1 MLALVDQPSNETATM
16 PAPED
21 LTVQTPG
28 EPIAPAASEQPA
40 ANDPVPPPAD
50 EHLEPTAKPAD
61 SALVL
66 GGPAYSA
73 KHNGGGRWKIW
84 YAPTEGTA
92 GWFGDFVGDK
102 TSAEAEAERM
112 NAGGE
117 PYVAATAPVVKR
129 DQEAAAKPAANAV
142 GPGAIDPVTLKQPVL
157 TSEGWLCPE
166 PPAAK
171 V

>member
-1 MLALVDQPSNETATM
+1 MLALVDQPPNETTAM

-21 LTVQTPG
+21 LTVHTPG
-28 EPIAPAASEQPA
+28 EPIAPDANEQTA
-40 ANDPVPPPAD
+40 ANDSLPPPPDDLAQAA
-50 EHLEPTAKPAD
+50 PVFT
-61 SALVL
+61 
-66 GGPAYSA
+66 A
-73 KHNGGGRWKIW
+73 KHNGGGRYIVIDAQGDKV
-84 YAPTEGTA
+84 
-92 GWFGDFVGDK
+92 GDFVGDK

-117 PYVAATAPVVKR
+117 PYVAATAPVKQTQAAPV
-129 DQEAAAKPAANAV
+129 QQAAKAAGVN
-142 GPGAIDPVTLKQPVL
+142 PETLKQPVL

>member
-1 MLALVDQPSNETATM
+1 M

-21 LTVQTPG
+21 LNVHTPG
-28 EPIAPAASEQPA
+28 EPIAPDANEQTA
-40 ANDPVPPPAD
+40 ANDSLPPPPD
-50 EHLEPTAKPAD
+50 DQNQTANPAD

-92 GWFGDFVGDK
+92 GWCGDFVGDK
-102 TSAEAEAERM
+102 TSAEAEAARM

-117 PYVAATAPVVKR
+117 PYVAATAPVKQTQAAHV
-129 DQEAAAKPAANAV
+129 QQAAKSASLNPE
-142 GPGAIDPVTLKQPVL
+142 TLKQPVL

-166 PPAAK
+166 LPAAK

>member
-21 LTVQTPG
+21 LTVHTPG
-28 EPIAPAASEQPA
+28 EPIAPDANEQTA
-40 ANDPVPPPAD
+40 ANDSLPPSAD
-50 EHLEPTAKPAD
+50 EHLEPAANPAD

-129 DQEAAAKPAANAV
+129 DQEPAAKPAAKAAGVN
-142 GPGAIDPVTLKQPVL
+142 PETLKQPVL